1 MDRLEPGSHRF
12 AVTGIGKAERMALPS
27 ARGPLSAAALSLLSG
42 EDVALPAVAVPD
54 PLADDDLQLALFL
67 CFELH
72 YRGIDGVSDLI
83 EWDPS
88 LLGFRRD
95 LERTFEGALRTAFAT
110 VPTGEPIDE
119 QLRALIDAD
128 DSESL
133 SAFLARHGTVD
144 MYREFAMHRSAYHL
158 KEGDPHSFGIPR
170 LRGRAKV
177 ALLEIQHDEYGDGEE
192 RWMHS
197 TLFAETMR
205 GLGLDDTEGA
215 HIDHLPG
222 ATLASTNLISLFGLH
237 RRLRGALVGHLAAF
251 EMTSCI
257 PNRRYGDG
265 LRRLGYDEQVTR
277 YFDEHVEADAAH
289 AAIASNDLA
298 GSLLEQEPHLDF
310 DILFG
315 AAALLG
321 LEGRVASDLLRAWR
335 EEWSSLYAVPS
346 GVS

>member
-1 MDRLEPGSHRF
+1 M
-12 AVTGIGKAERMALPS
+12 TLPS
-27 ARGPLSAAALSLLSG
+27 ARGPLSATVLSLLSG
-42 EDVALPAVAVPD
+42 HDVALPVVAVRD

-72 YRGIDGVSDLI
+72 YRGFEGVSDLL
-83 EWDPS
+83 EWDPA

-95 LERTFEGALRTAFAT
+95 LEQVFEGGLRSAFGI
-110 VPTGEPIDE
+110 VPTEEPIDV
-119 QLRALIDAD
+119 QLRALIGAD
-128 DSESL
+128 SGESL
-133 SAFLARHGTVD
+133 SSFLARHGTVD
-144 MYREFAMHRSAYHL
+144 MYREFAMQRSAYHL

-170 LRGRAKV
+170 LRGGAKV
-177 ALLEIQHDEYGDGEE
+177 ALLEIQHDEYGGGEE

-197 TLFAETMR
+197 TLFASTMR
-205 GLGLDDTEGA
+205 GLGLDDKEGA
-215 HIDHLPG
+215 YIDRLPG
-222 ATLASTNLISLFGLH
+222 ATLATTNLISLFGLH
-237 RRLRGALVGHLAAF
+237 RRMRGALVGHLAAF

-289 AAIASNDLA
+289 ATIASHDLA
-298 GSLLEQEPHLDF
+298 GSLVEQEPHLDA

-321 LEGRVASDLLRAWR
+321 LEGRVASDLLQAWR
-335 EEWSSLYAVPS
+335 QERSSLFAVPS